1 MLKGKT
7 GGSERVEDLGHGVD
21 VGGSS
26 EIQTQ
31 VKLDGGLHD
40 VLGRPLHGVVQA
52 GVHDVLLRGSGHL
65 VEELITRLDGDGA
78 AHTPEP
84 GLQGLLD

>member
-40 VLGRPLHGVVQA
+40 VLGRPHG
-52 GVHDVLLRGSGHL
+52 LSS
-65 VEELITRLDGDGA
+65 IMT
-78 AHTPEP
+78 
-84 GLQGLLD
+84 